1 MKRSALFLTASL
13 AIFAYGSQAQIKK
26 VVASPEE
33 GFKAAVIQNLQNA
46 YPSYRD
52 IALQIW
58 NYAEL
63 GYKEVKSSALLVETL
78 RKEGFTL
85 ETGVAEIPTAF
96 VATYGSGQP
105 VIGILAE
112 FDALPGLA
120 QEAVAEKK
128 SIQGKAGGHGCG
140 HHLFGTASVAAG
152 IEIKKLIEQK
162 KFSGTI
168 KVYGCPAEE
177 GGSGKVYMVRAGL
190 FNNVDAV
197 LHWHPGNGNSVTM
210 MSALANS
217 SAKFRFN
224 GLSAHAAASPEN
236 GRSALDAVESMNYM
250 VNLMREHIPQETR
263 IHYVITNG
271 GKAPNVVPDFAEV
284 YYYVRHPKRQQV
296 KDIFER
302 VVNAAKAAA
311 LGTGTTMNY
320 EIIGGTH
327 DLLLNK
333 TLAEA
338 MQKNLEKVGGVS
350 YTPSEIEFAE
360 KIQQSFT
367 FSYPP
372 VSDAATVKP
381 LKVEFDAG
389 GGSTDV
395 GDVSYAVPTVGLRAA
410 TWAPGT
416 PAHSWQAVACG
427 GTEIGTKGMNVA
439 AKTMALTAIDLFTK
453 PVLIQQAK
461 EEFMKLKGDY
471 QYKALLG
478 DRKPAL
484 NYRD

>member
-1 MKRSALFLTASL
+1 
-13 AIFAYGSQAQIKK
+13 
-26 VVASPEE
+26 
-33 GFKAAVIQNLQNA
+33 
-46 YPSYRD
+46 
-52 IALQIW
+52 
-58 NYAEL
+58 
-63 GYKEVKSSALLVETL
+63 
-78 RKEGFTL
+78 
-85 ETGVAEIPTAF
+85 
-96 VATYGSGQP
+96 
-105 VIGILAE
+105 
-112 FDALPGLA
+112 
-120 QEAVAEKK
+120 
-128 SIQGKAGGHGCG
+128 
-140 HHLFGTASVAAG
+140 VAAG

-197 LHWHPGNGNSVTM
+197 IHWHPGNANSVTM

>member
-1 MKRSALFLTASL
+1 MKQSAFILTIAL
-13 AIFAYGSQAQIKK
+13 TFITNVGVAQNKK
-26 VVASPEE
+26 AVSAPEE
-33 GFKAAVIQNLQNA
+33 GLKAAVIQNLQNA
-46 YPSYRD
+46 YPAYKD

-85 ETGVAEIPTAF
+85 ETGVADIPTAF

-162 KFSGTI
+162 KFSGTV

-197 LHWHPGNGNSVTM
+197 IHWHPGNSNAVTM

-217 SAKFRFN
+217 SAKFRFY

-327 DLLLNK
+327 DLLLNR

-338 MQKNLEKVGGVS
+338 MQKNLEKVGGVM

-461 EEFMKLKGDY
+461 EEFIKLKGDY